1 MSIIKTP
8 SISPNLSGKSHHSIS
23 FDNNKPTNLYQNPP
37 KISKVMWGNT
47 AKHTISRRIRCF
59 TRTYSFL
66 GISQDSI
73 FHEQLKFWGLKFGY
87 SRSNSGFLDTGGRR
101 IGEVLANEEYIRK
114 PSFGLWRN
122 EIGCSGFYPRGYAS
136 VAEAV
141 SSTDVEEDV
150 FNEEIKELLDEMKKE
165 RKRENGNRR
174 RIHQTMER
182 GMGENKYKLLRS
194 RQVKVETE
202 AWEQA
207 ANEYRELLMDMCEH
221 KLAPN
226 LPYMKSLFL
235 GWFEPFRDAI
245 TKEQEL
251 YRSRKLRAPYAAYL
265 DQLPADMTAVI
276 TMHKLM
282 GLLMTGGEHG
292 CARVVQAA
300 CLIGDAIEQEVGE
313 IECHFSLYLFIILF
327 GFI

>member
-1 MSIIKTP
+1 M
-8 SISPNLSGKSHHSIS
+8 
-23 FDNNKPTNLYQNPP
+23 
-37 KISKVMWGNT
+37 VC
-47 AKHTISRRIRCF
+47 RR
-59 TRTYSFL
+59 T
-66 GISQDSI
+66 
-73 FHEQLKFWGLKFGY
+73 
-87 SRSNSGFLDTGGRR
+87 
-101 IGEVLANEEYIRK
+101 GEVLANEEYRGK
-114 PSFGLWRN
+114 PSFGLWKN
-122 EIGCSGFYPRGYAS
+122 EIGCTGLRPRGYAS

-150 FNEEIKELLDEMKKE
+150 SVVEEIKELLDEMKKE
-165 RKRENGNRR
+165 RRRENGNRR
-174 RIHQTMER
+174 RIRQIIER
-182 GMGENKYKLLRS
+182 GMGESKYRLLRS
-194 RQVKVETE
+194 RQVKIETE

-245 TKEQEL
+245 IKEQEL
-251 YRSRKLRAPYAAYL
+251 YRLGKLRAAYAAYL

-300 CLIGDAIEQEVGE
+300 CLIGDAIDQEVGE
-313 IECHFSLYLFIILF
+313 IECHFSLYLC
-327 GFI
+327 